1 MATILK
7 LAIKN
12 IYPNY
17 QHYTDIY
24 PSVPDL
30 IFPVYKI
37 AREQS
42 WKKISKEHFKIPK
55 RYSEA
60 IVFENC
66 LKDDIFLYDKGPL
79 YCASVIIA

>member
-17 QHYTDIY
+17 QHYTDID
-24 PSVPDL
+24 PSVNTDL

-37 AREQS
+37 DREQS
-42 WKKISKEHFKIPK
+42 
-55 RYSEA
+55 
-60 IVFENC
+60 
-66 LKDDIFLYDKGPL
+66 
-79 YCASVIIA
+79 

>member
-17 QHYTDIY
+17 QHYTDID

-37 AREQS
+37 DREQS
-42 WKKISKEHFKIPK
+42 
-55 RYSEA
+55 
-60 IVFENC
+60 
-66 LKDDIFLYDKGPL
+66 
-79 YCASVIIA
+79 